1 MRRTAAVLSVA
12 VALAIVAVAVLYF
25 AVWRS
30 DAPDEA
36 ALSTSS
42 PVTGGDVDFAGT
54 WTVDN
59 TSGEFDR
66 ANEVYTRSFAGYRID
81 EELASV
87 GANTAVGR
95 TDDVTGT
102 MTIEGTSITDVDL
115 EVDLST
121 LESDQDRRDNAIG
134 DRGLEY
140 ERFPTATFKL
150 TEPIDVGDEPEPGA
164 TIEEEA
170 TGDFTLHGVT
180 KEITVPLEARWTGE
194 RIEVAASFDVALADY
209 DIEPPTIPGRVLSVA
224 DTGTVEMELN
234 FVKSG

>member
-1 MRRTAAVLSVA
+1 MRKVLVVLSVI
-12 VALAIVAVAVLYF
+12 VTLAIAGVVVAYF
-25 AVWRS
+25 AVWS
-30 DAPDEA
+30 GDAPEKA

-42 PVTGGDVDFAGT
+42 PVTGGDIEFAGT

-66 ANEVYTRSFAGYRID
+66 QGEVYSRSYAGYRID
-81 EELASV
+81 EELAGR

-102 MTIEGTSITDVDL
+102 MTIEGTSITGVDI
-115 EVDLST
+115 EVDLAT

-150 TEPIDVGDEPEPGA
+150 TEPIDVGEEPEAGE
-164 TIEEEA
+164 TIEEDA

-180 KEITVPLEARWTGE
+180 KSITVPLEAKWTGE
-194 RIEVAASFDVALADY
+194 RIEVVASFDVALADY
-209 DIEPPTIPGRVLSVA
+209 DIEPPTIPGRVLSV
-224 DTGTVEMELN
+224 DETGKVEMALN
-234 FVKSG
+234 FVKQS